1 MKKFDFRLQ
10 SLLRLRNFKE
20 EKLKA
25 EMGEIVSKMN
35 NIRDDI
41 MNLDQDIE
49 DAYNAQNKFLNEKIG
64 GQIIQFFGF
73 YVKGKRD
80 HIKVK
85 KNEQEILKKKYEEKS
100 IELAKAMGDVKVI
113 ENIKKKQFNQYRVD
127 YNKKMQEDLED
138 LLRMKNEN
146 G

>member
-35 NIRDDI
+35 NLRDDI
-41 MNLDQDIE
+41 INLDQDIE

-64 GQIIQFFGF
+64 GQIIHFFGF
-73 YVKGKRD
+73 YVQGKRD

>member
-35 NIRDDI
+35 NTRDDI
-41 MNLDQDIE
+41 INLNQDIE
-49 DAYNAQNKFLNEKIG
+49 DAYTAQNKFLNEKIG

-73 YVKGKRD
+73 YVQGKRE

-85 KNEQEILKKKYEEKS
+85 QNELEVLKKKYEEKS
-100 IELAKAMGDVKVI
+100 HELAKAMGDVKVI
-113 ENIKKKQFNQYRVD
+113 ESIKKKQFNQYRVD
-127 YNKKMQEDLED
+127 YNKKAQEEIED

>member
-35 NIRDDI
+35 NTRDDI
-41 MNLDQDIE
+41 MNLNQDIE

-64 GQIIQFFGF
+64 GQIIRFFGF
-73 YVKGKRD
+73 YVQGKRD

-85 KNEQEILKKKYEEKS
+85 QTEMEVLKKQYEDKS

-113 ENIKKKQFNQYRVD
+113 ENIKKKQFDQYRVNH
-127 YNKKMQEDLED
+127 NKKIQEEIED